1 MISSIEIIC
10 SFDFTA
16 HSAAKSSRSARS
28 ARSMQSSLWSEEL
41 VLPDETVYS
50 KYDDVIANM
59 DNDVETVVSEAKSRE
74 EPGKTES
81 PAVSCSFFFS
91 PSIIPCAELCYKHLL
106 LSIPL
111 LFVLDCLH
119 LYNITSRHFSALTLS

>member
-1 MISSIEIIC
+1 
-10 SFDFTA
+10 
-16 HSAAKSSRSARS
+16 
-28 ARSMQSSLWSEEL
+28 MQSSLWSEEL

-81 PAVSCSFFFS
+81 PAVSCSFLFS
-91 PSIIPCAELCYKHLL
+91 SSVVIPCADLCYKHLR

-111 LFVLDCLH
+111 LFVLDCWRL
-119 LYNITSRHFSALTLS
+119 